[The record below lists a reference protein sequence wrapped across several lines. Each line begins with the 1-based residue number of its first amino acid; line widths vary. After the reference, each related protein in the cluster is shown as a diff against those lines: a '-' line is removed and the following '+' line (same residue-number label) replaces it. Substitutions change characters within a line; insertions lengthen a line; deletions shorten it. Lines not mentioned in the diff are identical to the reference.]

1 LAVATGGGDLR
12 VLADRFGLSIAGAAG
27 YASFVDRAAP
37 PAGASRQPS
46 TVYCFCVRVGDDYVR
61 LRRTFN
67 EDAERYDRA
76 RPRYPVAMFDD
87 LAAAGAPVGAR
98 VLEIGCGTGQAT
110 VALAERGYRI
120 VAVELGHE
128 MATVARRN
136 LARFDSFE
144 VVTAAFEDWPL
155 PDEPFPTVRV
165 WMSADALRA
174 GGLLATVRTE
184 HIAGGSEAFF
194 VAVQDCY
201 ERFDPATQPGLRPR
215 PAADIPED
223 DRELVSSGRFGAP
236 RFQRYEWELSYTT
249 AEYLDLLLTYSG
261 HRALPAAQR
270 SGLLNCVAGLI
281 DANHGGRVI
290 KRYLTELRVASR
302 LP

>member
-1 LAVATGGGDLR
+1 V
-12 VLADRFGLSIAGAAG
+12 I
-27 YASFVDRAAP
+27 
-37 PAGASRQPS
+37 
-46 TVYCFCVRVGDDYVR
+46 VGDDYVR

-76 RPRYPVAMFDD
+76 RPRYPAQMFDD
-87 LAAAGAPVGAR
+87 LAAAAVPAGAR

-120 VAVELGHE
+120 VAVELGAA

-136 LARFDSFE
+136 LARFDSVE

-155 PDEPFPTVRV
+155 PDEPFDVVFSATAFHWVDPAVRV
-165 WMSADALRA
+165 SKSADALRP
-174 GGLLATVRTE
+174 GGVLATVATE

-194 VAVQDCY
+194 ASVQDCY
-201 ERFDPATQPGLRPR
+201 ERFDPATPPGLRLQS
-215 PAADIPED
+215 ASDIPED
-223 DRELVSSGRFGAP
+223 DRELASSGRFGSAW
-236 RFQRYEWELSYTT
+236 FHRYEWELSYST

-270 SGLLNCVAGLI
+270 SGLLNCIAGLI
-281 DANHGGRVI
+281 DGNHGGRVV
-290 KRYLTELRVASR
+290 KRYLTELRVAQR
-302 LP
+302 LR